1 MMKLVTTD
9 ERERERERERG
20 REGGREEGRERE
32 REREREKEQRMETDS
47 LTVHDILTSTIY
59 CNSVENLGIYNSCP
73 DTSYYTIPKF
83 KC

>member
-1 MMKLVTTD
+1 MHAPGIHVSANDWVQDNDKIHD
-9 ERERERERERG
+9 E
-20 REGGREEGRERE
+20 
-32 REREREKEQRMETDS
+32 EREKEQRMETDS
-47 LTVHDILTSTIY
+47 LTVHDILTATIY